1 MARLK
6 ATDLPLVSPMLLRPL
21 PERFLRSLAVAGT
34 VGFVAPLAV
43 MGLLWLVMTSLS
55 WVPGIGGW
63 GQSGLQILRYFCDT
77 FGSGNPL
84 CGLLVIG
91 ATCAIV
97 GMMFDTYAVSVSR
110 ASR

>member
-1 MARLK
+1 
-6 ATDLPLVSPMLLRPL
+6 MLLRPL

-34 VGFVAPLAV
+34 LGFVAPLAV
-43 MGLLWLVMTSLS
+43 MGLLWLVMASLS
-55 WVPGIGGW
+55 WLPGIGSW
-63 GQSGLQILRYFCDT
+63 GQAGLQVLRYFCDT

-84 CGLLVIG
+84 YGLLVIG
-91 ATCAIV
+91 STCAVV

>member
-6 ATDLPLVSPMLLRPL
+6 ATDLPPVLSMLLRPL

-43 MGLLWLVMTSLS
+43 MGLLWLTMTSLS
-55 WVPGIGGW
+55 WVPVIGSW
-63 GQSGLQILRYFCDT
+63 GHSGLQVLRYFCDT

-84 CGLLVIG
+84 YGLLVIG
-91 ATCAIV
+91 ATCAVV

>member
-1 MARLK
+1 
-6 ATDLPLVSPMLLRPL
+6 MLLRPL

-43 MGLLWLVMTSLS
+43 MGLLWLTMASLS
-55 WVPGIGGW
+55 WLPWIGEW
-63 GQSGLQILRYFCDT
+63 GQAGLQILRYFCDI

-84 CGLLVIG
+84 YGLLVI
-91 ATCAIV
+91 ASTCAVV

-110 ASR
+110 AAR